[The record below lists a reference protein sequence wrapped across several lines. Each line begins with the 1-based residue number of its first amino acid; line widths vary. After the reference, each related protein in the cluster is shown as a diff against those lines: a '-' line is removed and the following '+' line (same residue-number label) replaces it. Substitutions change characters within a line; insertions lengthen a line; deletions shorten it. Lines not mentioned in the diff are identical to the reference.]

1 MSDIPWL
8 SPNNCAFPDPQTALD
23 DPEGLLAVGGDLSP
37 ERLLAA
43 YRLGIF
49 PWYEEPQPIL
59 WWTPSPRMVL
69 FPKQVH
75 ISKSLKKRLRKIEF
89 TVSIDLAFPEVI
101 KHCAKVAR
109 KGQGGT
115 WIGSDMIQA
124 YTELYRLGI
133 AHSVEV
139 WRDQQLVGGLYGLSI
154 GKVFFGESM
163 FSLAT
168 DASKI
173 AFVSLAQQLA
183 EQDFAL
189 IDCQV
194 ANEHLF
200 TLGCEEISRQEFTQL
215 LQDHVDRPDSF
226 FSQVKDP

>member
-8 SPNNCAFPDPQTALD
+8 SANNCAFPDPATALD

-37 ERLLAA
+37 ERLVAA

-59 WWTPSPRMVL
+59 WWTPSPRTVL
-69 FPKQVH
+69 FPEQVH
-75 ISKSLKKRLRKIEF
+75 ISKSLKKRLHKKEF
-89 TVSIDLAFPEVI
+89 SVSIDQAFTDVI
-101 KHCAKVAR
+101 RLCAQVPR

-168 DASKI
+168 DASKV
-173 AFVSLAQQLA
+173 AFVRLARQLA
-183 EQDFAL
+183 EHDFAL

-200 TLGCEEISRQEFTQL
+200 TLGCQEISRRQFSQL
-215 LQDHVDRPDSF
+215 LHDNIDRPDTF
-226 FSQVKDP
+226 FGQAKDT